1 MKMSQRNDG
10 WVKLKTDLNN
20 FYITIKKW
28 KKLSHYHAY

>member
-20 FYITIKKW
+20 FYITIIKW
-28 KKLSHYHAY
+28 KKH